1 MGEMWGRYRGD
12 VGRCTSATEL
22 VQAVRSPRGLR
33 AAARTPRASTAP
45 LELRLLSAIPI
56 ANWQLV
62 LPFSRP
68 SFQLKDWARLD
79 LVTPPALPATISRLY
94 LAHISPISPI
104 SRQYLAHI
112 SQVTLPA
119 LLATLA
125 SLRYDSPSLN
135 VAAAFTI
142 TLWIARTA
150 LAYRNVLTRYE
161 LLLNRFL
168 RDKTAI
174 RENLWSS

>member
-1 MGEMWGRYRGD
+1 M
-12 VGRCTSATEL
+12 
-22 VQAVRSPRGLR
+22 RSPRGLR

-45 LELRLLSAIPI
+45 LELRLLRAIPI

-79 LVTPPALPATISRLY
+79 LVTPPAPLAPISRGN
-94 LAHISPISPI
+94 ISPI
-104 SRQYLAHI
+104 SRVHLAYI

-125 SLRYDSPSLN
+125 SVRYDSPSLN
-135 VAAAFTI
+135 VAAASAVA
-142 TLWIARTA
+142 LWIARRCRPTA
-150 LAYRNVLTRYE
+150 LGCSSTR
-161 LLLNRFL
+161 
-168 RDKTAI
+168 
-174 RENLWSS
+174 S

>member
-12 VGRCTSATEL
+12 VGRCTTVTEL
-22 VQAVRSPRGLR
+22 AQAVRSPRGLR

-45 LELRLLSAIPI
+45 LELRLLRAIPI

-79 LVTPPALPATISRLY
+79 LVTPPAPLAPISRAY
-94 LAHISPISPI
+94 LAHISRI
-104 SRQYLAHI
+104 SRAYLAYI

-125 SLRYDSPSLN
+125 SVRYDSPSLN
-135 VAAAFTI
+135 VAAASAVA
-142 TLWIARTA
+142 LWIARRCRPIA
-150 LAYRNVLTRYE
+150 SGCSSTR
-161 LLLNRFL
+161 
-168 RDKTAI
+168 
-174 RENLWSS
+174 S